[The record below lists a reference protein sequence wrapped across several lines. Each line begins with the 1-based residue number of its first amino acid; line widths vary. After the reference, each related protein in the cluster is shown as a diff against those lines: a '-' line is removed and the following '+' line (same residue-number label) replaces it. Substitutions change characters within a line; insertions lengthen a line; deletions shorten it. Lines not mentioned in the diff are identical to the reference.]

1 MNILIVDDETANRTF
16 FRKCAER
23 WGEVEV
29 DEALD
34 GDEALVA
41 VMRRKYDLI
50 TVDLNMPG
58 KGGLEILAPLRGF
71 CPHAI
76 VAVVRAETS
85 QGCQT
90 IVCPAFDFG

>member
-1 MNILIVDDETANRTF
+1 MMNRQTGLF
-16 FRKCAER
+16 FRNCAER

-41 VMRRKYDLI
+41 VMGRKYDLI

-58 KGGLEILAPLRGF
+58 
-71 CPHAI
+71 
-76 VAVVRAETS
+76 
-85 QGCQT
+85 
-90 IVCPAFDFG
+90 